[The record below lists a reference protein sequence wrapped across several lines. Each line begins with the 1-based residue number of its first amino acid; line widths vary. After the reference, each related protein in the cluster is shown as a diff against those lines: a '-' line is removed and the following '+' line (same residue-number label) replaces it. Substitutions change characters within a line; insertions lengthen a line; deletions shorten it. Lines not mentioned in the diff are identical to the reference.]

1 MFLFGFFFFG
11 RLCIQMDEAT
21 PLFVFRSA
29 IKNAARSVPSLM
41 VHSAAMAHAAIPH
54 VWYELGLSTAQNVH
68 LYS

>member
-1 MFLFGFFFFG
+1 
-11 RLCIQMDEAT
+11 MDEAP

-29 IKNAARSVPSLM
+29 IKSAARSVPSLM
-41 VHSAAMAHAAIPH
+41 VHNAAMAHAAIPH